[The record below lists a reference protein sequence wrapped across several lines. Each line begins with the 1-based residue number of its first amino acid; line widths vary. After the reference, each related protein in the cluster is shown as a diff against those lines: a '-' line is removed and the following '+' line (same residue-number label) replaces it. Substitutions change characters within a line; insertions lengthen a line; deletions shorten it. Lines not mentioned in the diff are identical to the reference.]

1 MAGISGNFNSM
12 SLNGTKKV
20 ALPSQEL
27 KTTTDSETIRGK
39 VPVNDD
45 YFEITTSSRIIRYE
59 RDGEGGWIKVEDRVK
74 NDGDKHGVYTYYYDR
89 DMDGGGLYT
98 YKNEVTKEYE
108 VYNLD
113 GTPRD

>member
-1 MAGISGNFNSM
+1 MAGIPENFNPM
-12 SLNGTKKV
+12 SLNGTKV

-59 RDGEGGWIKVEDRVK
+59 SDGEGGWRQIYDGVK
-74 NDGDKHGVYTYYYDR
+74 NDGDKHGVYTYYYGEDLN
-89 DMDGGGLYT
+89 GGGYYT
-98 YKNEVTKEYE
+98 YKNEVTKEYV

-113 GTPRD
+113 GTPRY